1 MAKMSFDLF
10 GALSP
15 TDGEAESKVFNQKCA
30 NGKCHGSRTSGNWR
44 RSEEKRR

>member
-15 TDGEAESKVFNQKCA
+15 TDGEAESKVSNQKCA
-30 NGKCHGSRTSGNWR
+30 NGKCLRYIYGT
-44 RSEEKRR
+44 SEEKRR

>member
-15 TDGEAESKVFNQKCA
+15 TDGEGESKVLFIK
-30 NGKCHGSRTSGNWR
+30 SGILYLAIAIA
-44 RSEEKRR
+44 KI